1 MLINTIIAVF
11 AIAQARDVQP
21 LPVEISPG
29 GEQYGTPFKGS
40 TGITET
46 VAEIQARWD
55 AMSPEEKLDQQRR
68 KGSEHEVNR
77 GGLKQNPRSPILSQW
92 PPLSGPLAKDYG
104 APRLPQVIGTSFIGP
119 VLAESN
125 SLPPDSQGAAGPTQY
140 LVFVNG
146 RIRVYSKTG
155 VPGALDLAADTFWA
169 SVITPGSGTSDPRVR
184 FDRLTNKWYLCMIDV
199 AEPNRILIAVSSGPT
214 ITAQSSFTFF
224 QFQSNTENMLADYP
238 TLGIDKSALYIGT
251 NDFLNNS
258 FNQNTVYVI
267 RKSTITAGGT
277 LFGTRFN
284 IGESN
289 VESIFTPQGVDNDD
303 PAATTGYFIGVSSF
317 SFGKLIMRRVSNPA
331 TTPTLSAN
339 INLTVPTTANPLA
352 VTPLGSTQPLDALDD
367 RLYAA
372 VIRLNRNTGTRSL
385 WTAHNLGVNTSGT
398 STSPTRTGS
407 RFYEIRNFTT
417 TPVLTQSGTLFSTAT
432 TSPDNFWI
440 PTVNMSG
447 QGHMAMGMS
456 MAGAAR
462 RAGIGA
468 AGRLAADT
476 LGTIRAATLA
486 QSSVSNYNAQTGGTQ
501 RWGDYSQ
508 VSVDPVDDM
517 TMWTTQMY
525 CNATNSWAIRVIQ
538 LKAPAPAAIATVTPN
553 TIAQGAT
560 TNITITGTSTNGTG
574 FFDPGTGFTG
584 RLRSAFSGTG
594 LTVNTVTYTNPTSMT
609 INVTAAGNATAGA
622 RTLTV
627 TNPDNQTSAL
637 ASALTVTSTGVA
649 LNSVTMNPTAV
660 VNGSPSTGTVA
671 FTGNVLANTTVTLSS
686 SDTTAATVPAS
697 VIVTAGTASKTF
709 TASTKPVAVQ
719 KVVTITAVAGA
730 VTRTTTLTVNTGAAL
745 ESLYVLPSSIKGGQ
759 ASTGLVALTAVP
771 ATNFGIVLS
780 SSNTTVATVPVSVT
794 VLAGTT
800 TRTFVVTTLVQS
812 STKTVTIT
820 ASKNG
825 VVKTRVLTVTP

>member
-1 MLINTIIAVF
+1 MAITTLF
-11 AIAQARDVQP
+11 AALALAQASSGS

-29 GEQYGTPFKGS
+29 GGQTGTYFVGSKGV
-40 TGITET
+40 TET

-55 AMSPEEKLDQQRR
+55 AMSPEEKLEQQRR
-68 KGSEHEVNR
+68 KGSEHEVDRR
-77 GGLKQNPRSPILSQW
+77 GLRQNPRSPELSQW
-92 PPLSGPLAKDYG
+92 PPRSGALAKDYG
-104 APRLPQVIGTSFIGP
+104 GPYLPQVIGTTFNGP
-119 VLAESN
+119 VLSESG

-155 VPGALDLAADTFWA
+155 VPGSLDVAADTFWA

-214 ITAQSSFTFF
+214 ITNTSSFTFF

-238 TLGIDKSALYIGT
+238 TLGVDKDALYIGT
-251 NDFLNNS
+251 NDFLGNT
-258 FNQNTVYVI
+258 FNQNTVYVVK
-267 RKSTITAGGT
+267 KSTVVSGGT
-277 LFGTRFN
+277 LTGTRFN
-284 IGESN
+284 IGEN
-289 VESIFTPQGVDNDD
+289 GVNTLFTPQGVDNDD
-303 PAATTGYFIGVSSF
+303 PASTTGYFIGVSSTT
-317 SFGKLIMRRVSNPA
+317 FGQLRLLRVLTPGG
-331 TTPTLSAN
+331 TPTLAAQ
-339 INLTVPTTANPLA
+339 IALTTPSTSFPLN
-352 VTPLGSTQPLDALDD
+352 VGVLGSTQPLDALDD

-372 VIRLNRNTGTRSL
+372 TIRLNRNTGVRSL
-385 WTAHNLGVNTSGT
+385 WTAHNIGVNSTGT
-398 STSPTRTGS
+398 TASPTRTGS

-417 TPVLTQSGTLFSTAT
+417 TPVLTQSGTLFSTVAT
-432 TSPDNFWI
+432 NPDNFWI

-456 MAGAAR
+456 MAGGAR

-468 AGRLAADT
+468 AGRLVGDA

-486 QSSVSNYNAQTGGTQ
+486 QASASNYNAQTGGTQ

-538 LKAPAPAAIATVTPN
+538 LKAPAPAVVASISPTS
-553 TIAQGAT
+553 IAQGAT
-560 TNITITGTSTNGTG
+560 ANIVITGTATNGTG

-584 RLRSAFSGTG
+584 RLRAAFSGTG
-594 LTVNTVTYTNPTSMT
+594 LTVNSVTYTNPTSMT
-609 INVTAAGNATAGA
+609 VNVTAAGGA
-622 RTLTV
+622 ITGVRSLTV
-627 TNPDNQTSAL
+627 TNPDNQTSTL
-637 ASALTVTSTGVA
+637 ATALTVTAGGA
-649 LNSVTMNPTAV
+649 GLASVTMNPTAV
-660 VNGSPSTGTVA
+660 TNGTPSTGTVTFSA
-671 FTGNVLANTTVTLSS
+671 NVTANSTVTLTS

-697 VIVTAGTASKTF
+697 VVVTTGTSTKTF

-719 KVVTITAVAGA
+719 KVVTITATHNA
-730 VTRTTTLTVNTGAAL
+730 VSRTATLTVNPGAAL
-745 ESLYVLPSSIKGGQ
+745 ESLYVLPTSVKGGT
-759 ASTGLVALTAVP
+759 ASTGLVALTTVP
-771 ATNFGIVLS
+771 TANFGIVLS

-794 VLAGTT
+794 VLTGTT
-800 TRTFVVTTLVQS
+800 TRTFTVTTSVRV
-812 STKTVTIT
+812 STATVTIT

-825 VVKTRVLTVTP
+825 VVKAQALTVTP